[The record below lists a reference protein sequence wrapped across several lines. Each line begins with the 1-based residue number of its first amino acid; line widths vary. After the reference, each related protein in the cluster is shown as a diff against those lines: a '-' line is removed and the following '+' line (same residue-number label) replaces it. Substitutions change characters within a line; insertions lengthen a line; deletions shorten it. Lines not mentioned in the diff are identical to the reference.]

1 VGPICVIRLRG
12 CIADALLDD
21 VTTRPGH
28 EAPENAPQPKRE
40 RSGASQPTSRS
51 RRFEQLLA
59 IALGVVTMTGAL
71 LTYAA
76 VHIGGDASG
85 SDARSTTETLIVQ
98 SRQIYA
104 ETQAR
109 AFQGMAAQYRTL
121 MSEADAVAGTDPGQ
135 AQLLRHTADTFA
147 VQSGISGYLDKRGA
161 DARFDYDLL
170 LQTALHYSDYA
181 SIPSNQPQ
189 LTAQRADVDHARS
202 RTLTLDIVGLFV
214 VVVLLTLAR
223 LARVPRARRA
233 LGAAAAIGYAVCVAS
248 AVTQVW

>member
-1 VGPICVIRLRG
+1 L
-12 CIADALLDD
+12 
-21 VTTRPGH
+21 
-28 EAPENAPQPKRE
+28 
-40 RSGASQPTSRS
+40 
-51 RRFEQLLA
+51 
-59 IALGVVTMTGAL
+59 
-71 LTYAA
+71 
-76 VHIGGDASG
+76 
-85 SDARSTTETLIVQ
+85 Q
-98 SRQIYA
+98 SRQIFA

-135 AQLLRHTADTFA
+135 AQLLRQTADTFA

-202 RTLTLDIVGLFV
+202 RTLTLGIVGLFV

-233 LGAAAAIGYAVCVAS
+233 LSAAAAIGYAACVAS